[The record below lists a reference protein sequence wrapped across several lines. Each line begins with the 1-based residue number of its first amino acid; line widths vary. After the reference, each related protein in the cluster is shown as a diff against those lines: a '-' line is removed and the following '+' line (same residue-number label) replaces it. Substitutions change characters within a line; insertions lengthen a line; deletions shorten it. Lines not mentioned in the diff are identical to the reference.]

1 MMERHFSLKNYNSF
15 GIEVET
21 EFFAAISNEAELIEV
36 LKSNG
41 NKPFRVLG
49 GGSNVLLTEDYK
61 GLTLVMQNKGISILE
76 ETASHVLIEVQAG
89 ENWHELVLWALENN
103 FGGIENLALIPG
115 SVGAAPIQNIGAYGV
130 ELSSVFHRCKAL
142 DLESLSFNEFD
153 KAACEFGYRS
163 SVFKT
168 HLKGKAII
176 TRVQFKL
183 SKKNHQTH
191 TQYGTL
197 QASLQGKEIS
207 IQNIA
212 ASVIAI
218 RKSKLPDPAQIG
230 NSGSF
235 FKNPVIPVNQFKQ
248 LQENYPEIPH
258 YPDTA
263 EKIKI
268 PAGWLI
274 EKLGYKGKRFGD
286 AGVHEKQALVLVN
299 YGNAKGVELLNLAQ
313 QIQEQVLQNFGV
325 QLEVEV
331 NIF

>member
-89 ENWHELVLWALENN
+89 ENWHELVLWALEND

-197 QASLQGKEIS
+197 QASLQGKEMS

-325 QLEVEV
+325 RLEVEV

>member
-76 ETASHVLIEVQAG
+76 ETESHVLIEVQAG
-89 ENWHELVLWALENN
+89 ENWHELVLWALEND

-142 DLESLSFNEFD
+142 DLASLSFNEFD

-183 SKKNHQTH
+183 SKKTHQTH

-197 QASLQGKEIS
+197 QASLQGKEMS

>member
-21 EFFAAISNEAELIEV
+21 EFFAAISNEKELIEV
-36 LKSNG
+36 LKSNR

-89 ENWHELVLWALENN
+89 ENWHELVLWALEND

-115 SVGAAPIQNIGAYGV
+115 SVGAAPVQNIGAYGV

-153 KAACEFGYRS
+153 KAACEFDYRS

-183 SKKNHQTH
+183 SKKIHQTH

-197 QASLQGKEIS
+197 QASLQGKETT

>member
-89 ENWHELVLWALENN
+89 ENWHELVLWALEND

-142 DLESLSFNEFD
+142 DLASLSFNEFD

>member
-89 ENWHELVLWALENN
+89 ENWHELVLWALEND

-130 ELSSVFHRCKAL
+130 ELSSVFQRCKAL
-142 DLESLSFNEFD
+142 DLESLSLNEFD

-183 SKKNHQTH
+183 SKKTHQTH
-191 TQYGTL
+191 TQYGAL

-299 YGNAKGVELLNLAQ
+299 YGNAKGIELLNLAQ

>member
-76 ETASHVLIEVQAG
+76 ETESHVLIEVQAG
-89 ENWHELVLWALENN
+89 ENWHELVLWALEND

-142 DLESLSFNEFD
+142 DLASLSFNEFD

-197 QASLQGKEIS
+197 QASLQGKEMS

-313 QIQEQVLQNFGV
+313 QIQEQVLQNFGI

>member
-89 ENWHELVLWALENN
+89 ENWHELVLWALEND

-183 SKKNHQTH
+183 SKKTHQTH
-191 TQYGTL
+191 TQYGAL

>member
-21 EFFAAISNEAELIEV
+21 EFFAAISNEAEVIEV

-89 ENWHELVLWALENN
+89 ENWHELVLWALEND

-183 SKKNHQTH
+183 SKKTHQTH
-191 TQYGTL
+191 TQYGAL
-197 QASLQGKEIS
+197 QASLQGKEMS

>member
-21 EFFAAISNEAELIEV
+21 EFFAAISNEAELIQV

-76 ETASHVLIEVQAG
+76 ETESHVLIEVQAG
-89 ENWHELVLWALENN
+89 ENWHELVLWALEND

-197 QASLQGKEIS
+197 QASLQGKEMS

-218 RKSKLPDPAQIG
+218 RKSKLPDPTQIG

-313 QIQEQVLQNFGV
+313 QIQEQVLQNFGI

>member
-89 ENWHELVLWALENN
+89 ENWHELVLWALEND

-168 HLKGKAII
+168 HLKGKVII

-183 SKKNHQTH
+183 SKKTHQTH
-191 TQYGTL
+191 TQYGAL
-197 QASLQGKEIS
+197 QASLQGKEMS

>member
-89 ENWHELVLWALENN
+89 ENWHELVLWALEND

-142 DLESLSFNEFD
+142 DLASLSFNEFD

-191 TQYGTL
+191 TQFGTL
-197 QASLQGKEIS
+197 QASLQGKEMS

-218 RKSKLPDPAQIG
+218 RKSKLPDPTQIG

-313 QIQEQVLQNFGV
+313 QIQEQVLQNFGI

>member
-89 ENWHELVLWALENN
+89 ENWHELVLWALEND

-191 TQYGTL
+191 TQYGAL
-197 QASLQGKEIS
+197 QASLQGKEMS

>member
-21 EFFAAISNEAELIEV
+21 EFFAAISNEKELIEV

-89 ENWHELVLWALENN
+89 ENWHELVLWALEND

-197 QASLQGKEIS
+197 QASLQGKEMS

>member
-1 MMERHFSLKNYNSF
+1 MIERHFSLKNYNSF

-89 ENWHELVLWALENN
+89 ENWHELVLWALEND

-168 HLKGKAII
+168 RLKGKAII

-197 QASLQGKEIS
+197 QASLQGKEMS

>member
-89 ENWHELVLWALENN
+89 ENWHELVLWALEND

-183 SKKNHQTH
+183 SKKTHQTH
-191 TQYGTL
+191 TQYGAL

-230 NSGSF
+230 NIGSF

-248 LQENYPEIPH
+248 LQENYPEIPN

>member
-1 MMERHFSLKNYNSF
+1 M
-15 GIEVET
+15 
-21 EFFAAISNEAELIEV
+21 
-36 LKSNG
+36 
-41 NKPFRVLG
+41 
-49 GGSNVLLTEDYK
+49 
-61 GLTLVMQNKGISILE
+61 
-76 ETASHVLIEVQAG
+76 
-89 ENWHELVLWALENN
+89 
-103 FGGIENLALIPG
+103 
-115 SVGAAPIQNIGAYGV
+115 
-130 ELSSVFHRCKAL
+130 
-142 DLESLSFNEFD
+142 
-153 KAACEFGYRS
+153 
-163 SVFKT
+163 
-168 HLKGKAII
+168 
-176 TRVQFKL
+176 
-183 SKKNHQTH
+183 
-191 TQYGTL
+191 
-197 QASLQGKEIS
+197 S

>member
-1 MMERHFSLKNYNSF
+1 MIERHFSLKNYNSF

-89 ENWHELVLWALENN
+89 ENWHELVLWALEND

-168 HLKGKAII
+168 RLKGKAII

-197 QASLQGKEIS
+197 QASLQGKEMS

-263 EKIKI
+263 QKIKI

>member
-15 GIEVET
+15 GIQVET
-21 EFFAAISNEAELIEV
+21 EFFAAISNEAELIEA

-89 ENWHELVLWALENN
+89 ENWHELVLWALEND

-153 KAACEFGYRS
+153 KVACEFGYRS

-183 SKKNHQTH
+183 SKKTHQTH
-191 TQYGTL
+191 TQYGAL

>member
-89 ENWHELVLWALENN
+89 ENWHELVLWALEND

-197 QASLQGKEIS
+197 QASLQGKEMS

-263 EKIKI
+263 DKIKI

>member
-89 ENWHELVLWALENN
+89 ENWHELVLWALEND

-130 ELSSVFHRCKAL
+130 ELSSVFQRCKAL

-168 HLKGKAII
+168 RLKGKAII

-197 QASLQGKEIS
+197 QASLQGKEMS

-263 EKIKI
+263 QKIKI

-313 QIQEQVLQNFGV
+313 QIQERVLQNFGV

>member
-15 GIEVET
+15 GIEVKT

-89 ENWHELVLWALENN
+89 ENWHELVLWALEND

-183 SKKNHQTH
+183 SKKTHQTH
-191 TQYGTL
+191 TQYGAL

>member
-21 EFFAAISNEAELIEV
+21 EFFAAIPNEAELIEV

-89 ENWHELVLWALENN
+89 ENWHELVLWALEND

-183 SKKNHQTH
+183 SKKTHQTH
-191 TQYGTL
+191 TQYGAL

>member
-89 ENWHELVLWALENN
+89 ENWHELVLWALEND

-142 DLESLSFNEFD
+142 DLASLSFNEFD

-197 QASLQGKEIS
+197 QASLQGKEMS

-313 QIQEQVLQNFGV
+313 QIQEQVLQNFGI

>member
-15 GIEVET
+15 GIDVET
-21 EFFAAISNEAELIEV
+21 EFFAAISNETELIKV

-76 ETASHVLIEVQAG
+76 ETAFHVLIEVQAG
-89 ENWHELVLWALENN
+89 ENWHEIVLWALENDL
-103 FGGIENLALIPG
+103 GGIENLALIPG

-130 ELSSVFHRCKAL
+130 ELSSVFHRCRAL
-142 DLESLSFNEFD
+142 DLESLSFKEFD

-183 SKKNHQTH
+183 SKKPHQTH
-191 TQYGTL
+191 IKYSTL
-197 QASLQGKEIS
+197 QASLQGKETT

-212 ASVIAI
+212 ASVVAI

-258 YPDTA
+258 YPDTV

-313 QIQEQVLQNFGV
+313 QIQEQVLQSFGV

-331 NIF
+331 NLF

>member
-76 ETASHVLIEVQAG
+76 ETESHVLIEVQAG
-89 ENWHELVLWALENN
+89 ENWHELVLWALEND

-183 SKKNHQTH
+183 SKKTHQTH

-313 QIQEQVLQNFGV
+313 QIQEQVLQNFGI

>member
-21 EFFAAISNEAELIEV
+21 EFFAAISNEKELIEV

-89 ENWHELVLWALENN
+89 ENWHELVLWALEND

-130 ELSSVFHRCKAL
+130 EWSSVFHRCKAL

-153 KAACEFGYRS
+153 KAACEFDYRS

-168 HLKGKAII
+168 RLKGKTII

-197 QASLQGKEIS
+197 QASLQGKEMS

>member
-89 ENWHELVLWALENN
+89 ENWHELVLWALEND

-183 SKKNHQTH
+183 SKKPHQTH
-191 TQYGTL
+191 TQYGAL

-313 QIQEQVLQNFGV
+313 QIQEQVLQNFGF

>member
-76 ETASHVLIEVQAG
+76 ETESHVLIEVQAG
-89 ENWHELVLWALENN
+89 ENWHELVLWALEND

-153 KAACEFGYRS
+153 KATCEFGYRS

-299 YGNAKGVELLNLAQ
+299 YGNAKGIELLNLAQ

>member
-89 ENWHELVLWALENN
+89 ENWHELVLWALEND

-142 DLESLSFNEFD
+142 DLASLSFNEFD

-183 SKKNHQTH
+183 SKKTHQTH

-197 QASLQGKEIS
+197 QASLQGKEMS

-218 RKSKLPDPAQIG
+218 RKSKLPDPTQIG

>member
-89 ENWHELVLWALENN
+89 ENWHELVIWALENDL
-103 FGGIENLALIPG
+103 GGIENLALIPG

-130 ELSSVFHRCKAL
+130 ELSSVFQRCKAL

-183 SKKNHQTH
+183 SKKTHQTH
-191 TQYGTL
+191 TQYGAL

-299 YGNAKGVELLNLAQ
+299 YGNAKGIELLNLAQ

>member
-21 EFFAAISNEAELIEV
+21 EFFAAISNEAELIQV

-76 ETASHVLIEVQAG
+76 ETESHVLIEVQAG
-89 ENWHELVLWALENN
+89 ENWHELVLWALEND

-142 DLESLSFNEFD
+142 DLASLSFNEFD

-183 SKKNHQTH
+183 SKKTIKLIHSTAP
-191 TQYGTL
+191 YKL
-197 QASLQGKEIS
+197 RSKE
-207 IQNIA
+207 
-212 ASVIAI
+212 
-218 RKSKLPDPAQIG
+218 KK
-230 NSGSF
+230 
-235 FKNPVIPVNQFKQ
+235 
-248 LQENYPEIPH
+248 
-258 YPDTA
+258 
-263 EKIKI
+263 
-268 PAGWLI
+268 
-274 EKLGYKGKRFGD
+274 
-286 AGVHEKQALVLVN
+286 
-299 YGNAKGVELLNLAQ
+299 
-313 QIQEQVLQNFGV
+313 
-325 QLEVEV
+325 
-331 NIF
+331 

>member
-89 ENWHELVLWALENN
+89 ENWHELVLWALEND

-142 DLESLSFNEFD
+142 DLASLSFNEFD

-197 QASLQGKEIS
+197 QASLQGKEMS

-218 RKSKLPDPAQIG
+218 RKSKLPDPTQIG

-313 QIQEQVLQNFGV
+313 QIQEQVVQNFGI

>member
-89 ENWHELVLWALENN
+89 ENWHELVIWALENDL
-103 FGGIENLALIPG
+103 GGIENLALIPG

-130 ELSSVFHRCKAL
+130 ELSSVFQRCKAL

-168 HLKGKAII
+168 RLKGKAII

-183 SKKNHQTH
+183 SKKTHQTH
-191 TQYGTL
+191 TQYGAL

-313 QIQEQVLQNFGV
+313 QIQERVLQNFGV

>member
-89 ENWHELVLWALENN
+89 ENWHELVLWALEND

-183 SKKNHQTH
+183 SKKTHQTH

-197 QASLQGKEIS
+197 QASLQGKEMS

-313 QIQEQVLQNFGV
+313 QIQERVLQNFGV

>member
-21 EFFAAISNEAELIEV
+21 EFFAAISNEKELIEV

-89 ENWHELVLWALENN
+89 ENWHELVLWALEND

-153 KAACEFGYRS
+153 KAACEFDYRS

-168 HLKGKAII
+168 RLKGKTII

-197 QASLQGKEIS
+197 QASLQGKEMS

>member
-21 EFFAAISNEAELIEV
+21 EFFAAISNEAELMEV

-89 ENWHELVLWALENN
+89 ENWHELVLWALEND

-168 HLKGKAII
+168 HLKGKTII

-197 QASLQGKEIS
+197 QASLQGKEMS

-248 LQENYPEIPH
+248 LQENYPEVPH

-263 EKIKI
+263 DKIKI

>member
-36 LKSNG
+36 LKSNR

-89 ENWHELVLWALENN
+89 ENWHELVLWALEND

-130 ELSSVFHRCKAL
+130 ELSSVFQRCKAL

-191 TQYGTL
+191 TQYGAL
-197 QASLQGKEIS
+197 QASLQGKEMS

-263 EKIKI
+263 QKIKI

>member
-89 ENWHELVLWALENN
+89 ENWHELVLWALEND

-142 DLESLSFNEFD
+142 DLASLSFNEFD

-197 QASLQGKEIS
+197 QASLQGKEMS

-313 QIQEQVLQNFGV
+313 QIQEQVVQNFGI

>member
-21 EFFAAISNEAELIEV
+21 EFFAAISNEKELIEV

-89 ENWHELVLWALENN
+89 ENWHELVLWALEND

-183 SKKNHQTH
+183 SKKTHQTH

-197 QASLQGKEIS
+197 QASLQGKEMS

>member
-89 ENWHELVLWALENN
+89 ENWHELVLWALEND

-130 ELSSVFHRCKAL
+130 ELSSVFQRCKAL

-183 SKKNHQTH
+183 SKKTHQTH
-191 TQYGTL
+191 TQYGAL

-299 YGNAKGVELLNLAQ
+299 YGNAKGIELLNLAQ